1 MSYSFSS
8 NTSIHRFIPTK
19 DKTTKGD
26 PIDVLSGQMVEQ
38 RVDFTLGQTIPL
50 SFIRTWV
57 RKKDNEHTDGLCG
70 RYWVDNFSEYAE
82 VSDNGQHIKIATV
95 EGTYLRFALPLGTL
109 QEEYYQEVIHQFQHN
124 LKNYREISQ
133 EIVQLDEKPAYL
145 LEYQWQTPEGIMY
158 QCTVM
163 QICHNLLLTFTYT
176 ANNPFT
182 KKQRQALLEVVY
194 SYKTTKK

>member
-1 MSYSFSS
+1 MTMAKQLYTF
-8 NTSIHRFIPTK
+8 N
-19 DKTTKGD
+19 
-26 PIDVLSGQMVEQ
+26 
-38 RVDFTLGQTIPL
+38 
-50 SFIRTWV
+50 
-57 RKKDNEHTDGLCG
+57 
-70 RYWVDNFSEYAE
+70 
-82 VSDNGQHIKIATV
+82 
-95 EGTYLRFALPLGTL
+95 EGTIELPTQWQDQSMNVFVLPDDSGINLVINRAPVPTGMDE
-109 QEEYYQEVIHQFQHN
+109 EEYYQEVIHQFQHN

-163 QICHNLLLTFTYT
+163 QIRHNLLLTFTYT
-176 ANNPFT
+176 ANTPFT

>member
-1 MSYSFSS
+1 MAKQLYTF
-8 NTSIHRFIPTK
+8 N
-19 DKTTKGD
+19 
-26 PIDVLSGQMVEQ
+26 
-38 RVDFTLGQTIPL
+38 
-50 SFIRTWV
+50 
-57 RKKDNEHTDGLCG
+57 
-70 RYWVDNFSEYAE
+70 
-82 VSDNGQHIKIATV
+82 
-95 EGTYLRFALPLGTL
+95 EGTIELPTQWQDQSMNVFVLPDDSGINLVINRAPVPTGMDE
-109 QEEYYQEVIHQFQHN
+109 EEYYQEIIHQFQHN

-163 QICHNLLLTFTYT
+163 QIRHNLLLTFTYT